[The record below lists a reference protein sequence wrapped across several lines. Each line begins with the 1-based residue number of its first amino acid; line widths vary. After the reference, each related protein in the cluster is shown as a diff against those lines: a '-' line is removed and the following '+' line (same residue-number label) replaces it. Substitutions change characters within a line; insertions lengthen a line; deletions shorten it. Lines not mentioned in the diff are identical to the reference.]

1 MINLLGCS
9 RSFYG
14 YTPQLQKVIADRHS
28 KAYLDMPSD
37 VSVSDDKFSHETL
50 YSLLLSLLPSL
61 DHKYEIGCEIEEI
74 SFNHD
79 KHLTVLATTLNALR
93 TKAGWN
99 IPQVLFNLFIKS
111 QIIFLNSF
119 QNMN

>member
-1 MINLLGCS
+1 MINLLGYS
-9 RSFYG
+9 RSLYG
-14 YTPQLQKVIADRHS
+14 YTPQLIAADRHD

-37 VSVSDDKFSHETL
+37 VSVNDDKFSHETL

-61 DHKYEIGCEIEEI
+61 DHKYEIGCEIEEK

-79 KHLTVLATTLNALR
+79 KHLTILATTLNALR

-99 IPQVLFNLFIKS
+99 IPQVLFNLFVKS
-111 QIIFLNSF
+111 QKCIF
-119 QNMN
+119 

>member
-14 YTPQLQKVIADRHS
+14 YTPQLQEVIAADRHS

-37 VSVSDDKFSHETL
+37 VSVNNDKFNHETL

-61 DHKYEIGCEIEEI
+61 DHKYEIGCEIEEKR
-74 SFNHD
+74 FTHD
-79 KHLTVLATTLNALR
+79 KHRTILTTTLNALQ

-99 IPQVLFNLFIKS
+99 IPQVLFNLLDHKLYLLTDFRI
-111 QIIFLNSF
+111 
-119 QNMN
+119 